1 MKVKRVDIIL
11 NRFFRRFSSTN
22 LDEVPRSSI
31 LQSVSNGTQQ
41 PTNSSGRSGR
51 IGRGA
56 VSSNESVVSNEE
68 IVPLGRA
75 TPVPAARAA
84 VLSAWGVNPTQGGQL
99 PSGQSSKANLAS
111 TIKGM
116 DVARN
121 IHGSQQQVLQ
131 RSSGNQPPLQQQQ
144 QQQRPFP
151 STPTTSLDFR
161 ALRRQIDMQRLKSG
175 GRTLDGQQTGKVLNQ
190 NQPGP
195 QKTSSSNM
203 QSEQQQQQQQ
213 QDSSPQ
219 LQQQQQQQQPLL
231 QRNQNQQQQ
240 QQFHHSGQ
248 RPFQRQSNQVTHQSP
263 PRVQASLVDVRGSG
277 FAEIID
283 GDPIASAP
291 SLTLNESESV
301 VSRGGR
307 VRGVARH
314 QVVASRFGVR
324 GGPGMLRGKMS
335 QSQKAAKGQ
344 DIARKRVV
352 TIDESLTPR
361 LLASYM
367 GVNVQK
373 VLQMLIDLG
382 EKATASAPDGPIDA
396 DIAEVIAQDFGMKTK
411 RVDDKKRDRVRTP
424 IPSAEEMA
432 KDLKKYV
439 LRAPIITV
447 MGHVDHGKTTLLDA
461 LRGGTKVAEGE
472 AGGITQGVA
481 AFSVAMRA
489 SAQPITTAWR
499 GDGANDKILSIN
511 KEIEQD
517 KDGGSEGSDRKK
529 KKKKS
534 PKDDESSGIPTS
546 SITSENSEKKKEA
559 SPADVMTFIDTPG
572 HALFSSMRKRGSSL
586 TDLVVLVVDGK
597 DGVMPQTKECVK
609 IIVESGLPCVVAATK
624 SDLLTD
630 VEGAC
635 QLLGKQLLELGLATE
650 AFGGDAPIIP
660 LSARTGSGL
669 NELKE
674 ALELQAT
681 MLELRADV
689 SAQGECVVMDSRVI
703 TGMGQVCDT
712 IVRWGMPKVGDFVVA
727 GDEYGRIKALLT
739 DAVAAKSLDQRIQSG
754 SETSKTNE
762 KKGKDKGNVSDV
774 PFGAALAL
782 SQVESA
788 LPGTPV
794 RVLGLKGCPA
804 AGSDLLIVES
814 EERARSVVA
823 GRQRRSQAHAML
835 RIAAADSV
843 KRDSER
849 GEYKLRRQR
858 KAAYE
863 LATQR
868 ERRRYKLRKTGQPV
882 PEDLALQPWEAAI
895 MQEGREGRVEGVNSR
910 SGKRQRQQGGQQGD
924 VSMGFRLS
932 DLVARGEMTSSEAA
946 AEQQQL
952 DANASGDVSLPVGP
966 VPVAFVLKSD
976 SSASLIAV
984 EDAIARIAS
993 QTTAV
998 LPRVVTSTVG
1008 EVREKDLEY
1017 AETMNA
1023 HILAFNTRVP
1033 NAVQKIADRKKL
1045 KIRSAKVI
1053 YHLLDEVCELLGE
1066 HLPIE
1071 MEEEVVAVA
1080 DVKAVFSLNANR
1092 KSDPEKVAG
1101 CVIGEGTF
1109 SRGLP
1114 KYRLVRDGKVVFEG
1128 KALGS
1133 LQQFKEKVDSVN
1145 KGKECGVSIEG
1156 WNEYIIGD
1164 KIECVKSREKKRK
1177 LHVKFD

>member
-1 MKVKRVDIIL
+1 MRRLSTAFLLRIFTKNPNEVPK
-11 NRFFRRFSSTN
+11 NRSSLFSSSSTTN
-22 LDEVPRSSI
+22 PPV
-31 LQSVSNGTQQ
+31 
-41 PTNSSGRSGR
+41 RSGR

-56 VSSNESVVSNEE
+56 VSSNESSSSNEE
-68 IVPLGRA
+68 IVPLSRS

-84 VLSAWGVNPTQGGQL
+84 VLSAWGVGPTSPTATGVQQ
-99 PSGQSSKANLAS
+99 PTGQSSRATHLAS
-111 TIKGM
+111 AIKGI
-116 DVARN
+116 D
-121 IHGSQQQVLQ
+121 GSRGNQTQQQSLQ
-131 RSSGNQPPLQQQQ
+131 RNSGNLLSLQQHQSQQ
-144 QQQRPFP
+144 QQQRPA

-175 GRTLDGQQTGKVLNQ
+175 GRTLDGQQTGKPMQ
-190 NQPGP
+190 QTGP
-195 QKTSSSNM
+195 QKIASSTGQVDPRQDTSP
-203 QSEQQQQQQQ
+203 QQQ
-213 QDSSPQ
+213 
-219 LQQQQQQQQPLL
+219 QQQQQQQQP
-231 QRNQNQQQQ
+231 QKQQ
-240 QQFHHSGQ
+240 QQFYHGGQ
-248 RPFQRQSNQVTHQSP
+248 RPFFQRPSHQVMPQTP

-277 FAEIID
+277 FVEIAD
-283 GDPIASAP
+283 NEP
-291 SLTLNESESV
+291 SDSPLLPSNESEAA

-314 QVVASRFGVR
+314 QIVASRFGVR
-324 GGPGMLRGKMS
+324 GGPGMLRGKMT

-361 LLASYM
+361 LLASFM

-382 EKATASAPDGPIDA
+382 EKATASAPDGSIDA

-411 RVDDKKRDRVRTP
+411 RVDDKKRDRVRSLL
-424 IPSAEEMA
+424 PSAEEMA
-432 KDLKKYV
+432 KDLKRYV

-461 LRGGTKVAEGE
+461 LRGGTNVAEGE

-489 SAQPITTAWR
+489 TAQPITTAWR
-499 GDGANDKILSIN
+499 GDGAKDKLPPVN
-511 KEIEQD
+511 KETDQG
-517 KDGGSEGSDRKK
+517 KSGGAENNTEK

-534 PKDDESSGIPTS
+534 SAKEDEKRLAS
-546 SITSENSEKKKEA
+546 SIVSMQGEKREA

-586 TDLVVLVVDGK
+586 TDVVVLVVDGK

-630 VEGAC
+630 LEGAC
-635 QLLGKQLLELGLATE
+635 ERLGKQLLELGLATE

-739 DAVAAKSLDQRIQSG
+739 DAVAAQSLDQRIQSSG
-754 SETSKTNE
+754 TSSKPSE
-762 KKGKDKGNVSDV
+762 KKSSKDKGTQPPDTPSS
-774 PFGAALAL
+774 GAALAL

-804 AGSDLLIVES
+804 AGSDLLVVES

-952 DANASGDVSLPVGP
+952 DANASGEASVPAGP

-976 SSASLIAV
+976 SSAALIAV
-984 EDAIARIAS
+984 EDAIARIAA
-993 QTTAV
+993 QTTVV
-998 LPRVVTSTVG
+998 LPRIVTSTVG

-1071 MEEEVVAVA
+1071 MEEVVVAVA

-1101 CVIGEGTF
+1101 CVIAEGTF

-1114 KYRLVRDGKVVFEG
+1114 KYRLVRDGKVLHEG

-1133 LQQFKEKVDSVN
+1133 LQQFKDKVDSVN

-1156 WNEYIIGD
+1156 WNDYVIGD
-1164 KIECVKSREKKRK
+1164 KIEGVKSNEKKRK
-1177 LHVKFD
+1177 LNVKFD